1 MKHSIQ
7 RQLTFS
13 LAMLLVVVG
22 LVLAQAGLW
31 IVDRGLRQ
39 HMQDNLQTQA
49 ESLLAAL
56 IKGPQGIELNSRH
69 HDAVFLKPFSGH
81 YFIIEFNQ
89 QRWRSRSLWDFEL
102 PEVEA
107 MGFSEQLRPGP
118 EQQQLLIYQGQYR
131 RYKTDIKVT
140 VAHDYSPVLISFQQA
155 QIIGGGLGLLALLLT
170 LLLQWRLVRRALQ
183 PLEQARVQIEQL
195 QLGQRSQLE
204 QDAPVELQPL
214 VQQVNR
220 LLLHTEDTLQRSRKG
235 LGNLGHALKTPLAVL
250 MSLLRRE
257 ELQKQ
262 PELLALI
269 QEQLQ
274 QIEQRIQRELTRARL
289 SGDALPGAF
298 FECGQELPGLF
309 QLMNRVHGDVLTLS
323 WQAAAN
329 LRLPYER
336 DDILEML
343 GNLLDNACKWADS
356 RVELGIEQ
364 VGTGYC
370 VRVDDDGPGI
380 EESQRQQVQKRGSRL
395 DEQSAG
401 HGLGLGIVRDIVETL
416 GGTLQLLDSPLGGLR
431 VEIQLPAR
439 L

>member
-7 RQLTFS
+7 RQLTLR
-13 LAMLLVVVG
+13 LAMLLVAVG

-56 IKGPQGIELNSRH
+56 IKGPDGIELNSRH

-102 PEVEA
+102 PEVQT

-155 QIIGGGLGLLALLLT
+155 QVIGGGLGLLALLLT

-220 LLLHTEDTLQRSRKG
+220 LLVHTEETLQRSRKG

-250 MSLLRRE
+250 MSVLHRE
-257 ELQKQ
+257 ELQKY
-262 PELLALI
+262 PELSALMK
-269 QEQLQ
+269 EQLQ
-274 QIEQRIQRELTRARL
+274 QI
-289 SGDALPGAF
+289 
-298 FECGQELPGLF
+298 
-309 QLMNRVHGDVLTLS
+309 
-323 WQAAAN
+323 
-329 LRLPYER
+329 
-336 DDILEML
+336 
-343 GNLLDNACKWADS
+343 
-356 RVELGIEQ
+356 
-364 VGTGYC
+364 
-370 VRVDDDGPGI
+370 
-380 EESQRQQVQKRGSRL
+380 
-395 DEQSAG
+395 
-401 HGLGLGIVRDIVETL
+401 
-416 GGTLQLLDSPLGGLR
+416 
-431 VEIQLPAR
+431 
-439 L
+439 